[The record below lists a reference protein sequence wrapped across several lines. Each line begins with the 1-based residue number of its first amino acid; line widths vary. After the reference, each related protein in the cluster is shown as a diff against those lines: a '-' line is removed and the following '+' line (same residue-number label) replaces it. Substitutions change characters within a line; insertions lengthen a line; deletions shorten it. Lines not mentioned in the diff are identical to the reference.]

1 MQSLAIDI
9 ETFSSADL
17 KKSGVYRYVEATDF
31 NILLFAYSFNGD
43 PVEIIDL
50 AQGEKLPEDIIGAL
64 SDPKILKTAFNANF
78 ERTCI
83 RKHFNILLPVQQWD
97 CTAVKASMLGLPL
110 NLETVA
116 KVLKLEEQKLSSGKA
131 LIRYFTLPC
140 KPTKVNGG
148 RTRNLPSHNLEK
160 WQLFKEYCIQDVVT
174 EQTVREKIAFF
185 NPPIFEKRLWHIDQ
199 TINDKGML
207 LDPSFVHNAIRMD
220 MTYRDKLTAE
230 AINLTGLE
238 NPNSLAQLKDWLSE
252 NSEEEIT
259 SLTKTDIPE
268 LLKQISSATVKRVL
282 NIRQEMAK
290 TSVKKYVAM
299 TKGICSDARLRGL
312 LQFYGANRTG
322 RWAGRL
328 VQVHN
333 LPKNE
338 LQDLEL
344 ARSIVKSGDL
354 ELLELLFGNVPDT
367 LSQLIRTAFIAA
379 EGNRLLVSDFSAIE
393 ARIIA
398 WLAGEKWRLEV
409 FETHGKIYE
418 ASASH
423 MFKVPIESVTK
434 GSDLRQKGKMSE
446 LALGYQG
453 GPDAIIKI
461 EISNKTPLEKRIP
474 EEELPKLVAMW
485 RQANK
490 AIVNF
495 WRIVNDAAI
504 TAVDTGQKITIK
516 HGITFFVERGILFI
530 ELPSKRRLSYLRPQL
545 RPNRFGGVSLV
556 YEGLNQTT
564 KQWGR
569 QETYGGKLVE
579 NIVQAIARDCLADAI
594 LRINDAG
601 YNIVMHVH
609 DETVCEM
616 PNGKGSIEEI
626 NKIMS
631 QPISWAKG
639 LPLKAEGYETMY
651 YRKD

>member
-1 MQSLAIDI
+1 MNILAIDI

-17 KKSGVYRYVEATDF
+17 KKSGVYKYVESPDF
-31 NILLFAYSFNGD
+31 DILLFAYSIDGE
-43 PVEIIDL
+43 PTQIVDL
-50 AQGEKLPEDIIGAL
+50 ANGEQLPEKILIAL
-64 SDPKILKTAFNANF
+64 TSPYVLKTAFNANF

-83 RKHFNILLPVQQWD
+83 RKKFKTDLPVQQWE

-116 KVLKLEEQKLSSGKA
+116 KVLNLEEQKLSTGKS
-131 LIRYFTLPC
+131 LIRYFTVPC
-140 KPTKVNGG
+140 KPSKVNGG
-148 RTRNLPSHNLEK
+148 RTRNLPEHSPEK
-160 WQLFKEYCIQDVVT
+160 WDLFKDYCIQDVVT
-174 EQTVREKIAFF
+174 EQTVRERIAFF
-185 NPPIFEKRLWHIDQ
+185 NPPIFEKKLWHIDQ
-199 TINDKGML
+199 TINDGGIL
-207 LDPSFVHNAIRMD
+207 LDPAFVHNAIRMD
-220 MTYRDKLTAE
+220 ATYRDRLTKE
-230 AINLTGLE
+230 AIDITGLE
-238 NPNSLAQLKDWLSE
+238 NPNSLSQLKEWLNE
-252 NSEEEIT
+252 NSEEAIT

-268 LLKQISSATVKRVL
+268 LLKQISNEDVKRVL
-282 NIRQEMAK
+282 NIRQEMSK
-290 TSVKKYVAM
+290 TSVKKYGSM
-299 TKGICSDARLRGL
+299 IKGICTDKRLRGL

-338 LQDLEL
+338 LPDLEL
-344 ARSIVKSGDL
+344 AREIVKTGDL

-367 LSQLIRTAFIAA
+367 LSQLIRTSFVAA

-398 WLAGEKWRLEV
+398 WLAGEKWRLDV
-409 FETHGKIYE
+409 FATHGKIYE
-418 ASASH
+418 ASAAH

-461 EISNKTPLEKRIP
+461 EISNKTPVEKRIP

-495 WRIVNDAAI
+495 WKIVNDAAI

-530 ELPSKRRLSYLRPQL
+530 ELPSKRRLSYLRPKL
-545 RPNRFGGVSLV
+545 HPNRFGGVSLV
-556 YEGLNQTT
+556 YEGMDQTT
-564 KQWGR
+564 KQWKR

-594 LRINDAG
+594 IRINDAG
-601 YNIVMHVH
+601 YKIVMHVH
-609 DETVCEM
+609 DEIVSEM
-616 PNGKGSIEEI
+616 PNSKGSIEEI
-626 NKIMS
+626 NGIMS
-631 QPISWAKG
+631 QPIPWAKG
-639 LPLKAEGYETMY
+639 LLLKAEGYETLY

>member
-1 MQSLAIDI
+1 MNILAIDI

-17 KKSGVYRYVEATDF
+17 KKSGVYKYVESPDF
-31 NILLFAYSFNGD
+31 DILLFAYSIDGE
-43 PVEIIDL
+43 PTQIVDL
-50 AQGEKLPEDIIGAL
+50 ANGEQLPEKILIAL
-64 SDPKILKTAFNANF
+64 TSPYVLKTAFNANF

-83 RKHFNILLPVQQWD
+83 RKKFKTDLPVQQWE

-116 KVLKLEEQKLSSGKA
+116 KVLNLEEQKLSTGKS
-131 LIRYFTLPC
+131 LIRYFTVPC
-140 KPTKVNGG
+140 KPSKVNGG
-148 RTRNLPSHNLEK
+148 RTRNLPEHSPEK
-160 WQLFKEYCIQDVVT
+160 WDLFKDYCIQDVVT
-174 EQTVREKIAFF
+174 EQTVRERIAFF
-185 NPPIFEKRLWHIDQ
+185 NPPIFEKKLWHIDQ
-199 TINDKGML
+199 TINDGGIL
-207 LDPSFVHNAIRMD
+207 LDPAFVHNAIRMD
-220 MTYRDKLTAE
+220 ATYRDRLTKE
-230 AINLTGLE
+230 AIDITGLE
-238 NPNSLAQLKDWLSE
+238 NPNSLSQLKEWLNE
-252 NSEEEIT
+252 NSEEAIT

-268 LLKQISSATVKRVL
+268 LLKQISNEDVKRVL
-282 NIRQEMAK
+282 NIRQEMSK
-290 TSVKKYVAM
+290 TSVKKYGSM
-299 TKGICSDARLRGL
+299 IKGICTDKRLRGL

-338 LQDLEL
+338 LPDLEL
-344 ARSIVKSGDL
+344 AREIVKTGDL

-367 LSQLIRTAFIAA
+367 LSQLIRTSFVAA

-398 WLAGEKWRLEV
+398 WLAGEKWRLDV
-409 FETHGKIYE
+409 FATHGKIYE
-418 ASASH
+418 ASAAH

-461 EISNKTPLEKRIP
+461 EISNKTPVEKRIP
-474 EEELPKLVAMW
+474 EEELPKLVVMW

-495 WRIVNDAAI
+495 WKIVNDAAI

-530 ELPSKRRLSYLRPQL
+530 ELPSKRRLSYLRPKL
-545 RPNRFGGVSLV
+545 HPNRFGGVSLV
-556 YEGLNQTT
+556 YEGMDQTT
-564 KQWGR
+564 KQWKR

-594 LRINDAG
+594 IRINDAG
-601 YNIVMHVH
+601 YKIVMHVH
-609 DETVCEM
+609 DEIVSEM
-616 PNGKGSIEEI
+616 PNSKGSIEEI
-626 NKIMS
+626 NGIMS
-631 QPISWAKG
+631 QPIPWAKG
-639 LPLKAEGYETMY
+639 LLLKAEGYETLY